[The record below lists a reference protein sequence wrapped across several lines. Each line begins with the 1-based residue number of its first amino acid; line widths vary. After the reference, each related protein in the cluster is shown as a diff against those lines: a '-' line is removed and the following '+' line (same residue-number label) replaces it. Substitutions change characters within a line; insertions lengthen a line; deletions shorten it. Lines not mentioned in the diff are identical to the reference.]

1 MNTVD
6 RFFDWVSA
14 NTAIFHAIMAIFMLI
29 GVIGLIHDLF
39 GERILLW
46 AERHGIVTIDRTD
59 LDLCE
64 EER

>member
-1 MNTVD
+1 MTTID

-14 NTAIFHAIMAIFMLI
+14 NTAIFHGIIAFFMLV
-29 GVIGLIHDLF
+29 GVIGLIHDLC

-46 AERHGIVTIDRTD
+46 AERHGIITIDRTD